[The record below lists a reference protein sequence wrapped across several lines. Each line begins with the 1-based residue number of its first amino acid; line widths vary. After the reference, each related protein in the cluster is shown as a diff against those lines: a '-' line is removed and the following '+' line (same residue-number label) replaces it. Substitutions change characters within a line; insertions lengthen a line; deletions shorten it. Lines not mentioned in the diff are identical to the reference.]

1 MKRMFEKAYKDSIN
15 SRKLGRISLIISLVA
30 LVISICVFYNIIN
43 YNDIQDLD
51 RTIVFNNGITYD
63 IKPSYKDGQ
72 LRINLNVSKGWA
84 HLHEDESYFVHL
96 VDSDGFDITGIRF
109 YESDFSWDT
118 DNVHRAYKKITIS
131 KNKLK
136 DGVKFKML
144 APAWIDDI

>member
-1 MKRMFEKAYKDSIN
+1 MKRIILLALSFCLFVCGCSATPVEK
-15 SRKLGRISLIISLVA
+15 
-30 LVISICVFYNIIN
+30 
-43 YNDIQDLD
+43 LD
-51 RTIVFNNGITYD
+51 RQIVFNNGITYD

-72 LRINLNVSKGWA
+72 LRINLNVSHGWA